1 MKRWCHECCELK
13 KKHRSIHND
22 REAYER
28 QVVPPEQN
36 QLLEE
41 SLRRLH
47 QKNEHSRSSG
57 SDEQPEDPL
66 DSIKTFE
73 HQVIFEEVKRLATIC
88 VENHLKQ
95 LAVPELETLDE
106 QIDQWIWVYRV
117 ILLPSVVLH
126 DLIFQFGEKQAK
138 ANYRKLCIVIHPD
151 KNEHPKASQ
160 AFQKL
165 LEVYTKPA

>member
-22 REAYER
+22 REAYEH
-28 QVVPPEQN
+28 QVVSPDKN

-47 QKNEHSRSSG
+47 FKNEQSTGFASQ
-57 SDEQPEDPL
+57 EQPDDPL

-88 VENHLKQ
+88 VENHMKQ
-95 LAVPELETLDE
+95 QAIPSLESLDE
-106 QIDQWIWVYRV
+106 QIEQWIWVYRV
-117 ILLPSVVLH
+117 ILLPSVVLQ
-126 DLIFQFGEKQAK
+126 DLIFQYGEKQAK

-165 LEVYTKPA
+165 LEVYTKQA